1 MNLLR
6 EALAEAWG
14 DTLEMVPLLFLLFLI
29 LEEVQHRLGGRLGAW
44 LGQAGRWG
52 PLAGAGLGIIP
63 QCGFSVLAS
72 LLYLRRLVTPG
83 TLLAVFLA
91 TSDEAVPVMLARPDK
106 IGYIAPLL
114 AVKFGLGVAGG
125 YLTDFILRHDG
136 RPALAEQNCG
146 LPKLGGHTPGEHAH
160 PVRPATVFYHA
171 ARQTVHIYVFVLAA
185 STLLNIGVELVGF
198 AGVSR
203 LLLVGS
209 PFQPVLAALIG
220 LIPNC
225 AASVILAQLYL
236 EGALGFGAAV
246 AGLGAAAGLGLLVL
260 ARHNFARDTL
270 RLVGLLLAFAVLAG
284 LLLPVRPV
292 VL

>member
-1 MNLLR
+1 MNFLR

-14 DTLEMVPLLFLLFLI
+14 DTLEMVPLLFLLFLL

-44 LGQAGRWG
+44 LREAGRWG

-72 LLYLRRLVTPG
+72 LLYLRGLITPG

-91 TSDEAVPVMLARPDK
+91 TSDEAVPVMLAQPAK

-114 AVKFGLGVAGG
+114 MVKFGLGVAGG
-125 YLTDFILRHDG
+125 YLTDFIFRHDG
-136 RPALAEQNCG
+136 RPALAERNGG
-146 LPKLGGHTPGEHAH
+146 LPKLGGHIPGEHAH
-160 PVRPATVFYHA
+160 PVRAATMFYHA
-171 ARQTVHIYVFVLAA
+171 ARQTVHTYAFVLAA

-198 AGVSR
+198 SGVSR

-209 PFQPVLAALIG
+209 PSQPVLAALIG

-225 AASVILAQLYL
+225 AASVVLAQLYL
-236 EGALGFGAAV
+236 EGALSFGAAV

-260 ARHNFARDTL
+260 ARHNSPRDTL
-270 RLVGLLLAFAVLAG
+270 RLVGFLLAFAVLAG
-284 LLLPVRPV
+284 LLLPARPV
-292 VL
+292 VW